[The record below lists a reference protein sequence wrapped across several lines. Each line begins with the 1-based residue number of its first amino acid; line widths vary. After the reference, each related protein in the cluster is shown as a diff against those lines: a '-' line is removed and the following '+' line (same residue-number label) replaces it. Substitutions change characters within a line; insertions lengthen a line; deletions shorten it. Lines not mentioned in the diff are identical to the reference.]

1 MRKLSC
7 RTISALAIAIA
18 TASSGAYAAELEE
31 IIVTAQKRAE
41 SLQDVP
47 VSIMAISGTKIEE
60 AGLHSFAELSAY
72 VPNLA
77 VQENAVNTIIVM
89 RGIGVG
95 ANQSFEQSVGVY
107 VDGVHYGKSRQSRTS
122 LFDIQQLEVL
132 RGPQGILFGKNTLAG
147 AINVTTAT
155 PETDEEFGGKIS
167 VSTESFDGKTVEGHL
182 TGSIGDTIGLRL
194 AYKDRSNDGSFENTY
209 AGAVNKTMPTVD
221 ESMWRASATWEPT
234 DSTRVELKHA
244 ESDSVRLGQNSII
257 TLFNPVANLGA
268 ASGLMFGTMGV
279 VRPEFA
285 GIVAAGNQNPYRD
298 SQTIGGCALEASL
311 GMSSAVCAAGG
322 ERPEGTD
329 TTTADTSLSFEMEL
343 DNGYT
348 LSAVAGKGGYKYQD
362 GLDADWLPLEFIGR
376 ADISE
381 YDHKS
386 QEFRIASP
394 TDGRF
399 SWVGGVY
406 LDKQEQEI
414 DRLVDVDGTFG
425 LPAIVMKT
433 ILGGGNPAFG
443 LDTFLA
449 LSPAQVAGIN
459 ATTYV
464 PTPFGSLNLDELAAA
479 TGCAAP
485 APFNAQCVDYRL
497 NVGVEGST
505 KFQHAGRISNW
516 SQDTNSKAVFFQ
528 GTYDLTDSVAIT
540 AGARYTEEEKRAHAV
555 MNLTTNSTGSAIPNS
570 DGVLAAI
577 IAGFG
582 LGYAHEF
589 NERRSS
595 NQFLP
600 AANIEWT
607 RSEDSMFY
615 LSYSEGFKSG
625 GFNAADDQNPAFT
638 AAGIQRTVPGPGFE
652 YDDENAESIELGGK
666 HSLLDGSM
674 TLNWALFDSTY
685 KNQQVSTFVGTSF
698 VVTNAASTKIRGLE
712 VDLQWQATDHLKL
725 GANFALNDSEY
736 GSYPGAGCTVEQ
748 QSGVLGLARALGRE
762 SLLSSDPVTSFD
774 GCQANFRG
782 DGVQSGSSV
791 DRTGGKVGVD
801 YNGSLTADY
810 ARPVMG
816 GLMWMTSL
824 DINFTDG
831 WQQIGGS
838 MNPGTYQDAYSKT
851 NFRTGLKGENWAV
864 MLYGKNVF
872 DETTSSGSYPIPLAS
887 GAFGQYTLPESVW
900 GATVNYSFQSIF
912 QKPSDTKKDGLARP
926 FLCSAFY
933 LKNINSKSIWPTDA
947 V

>member
-1 MRKLSC
+1 MSKLSC
-7 RTISALAIAIA
+7 RTFSALAIAIA
-18 TASSGAYAAELEE
+18 AASSGAYAAELEE

-41 SLQDVP
+41 SLQEVP

-60 AGLHSFAELSAY
+60 AGMHSFAELSAY

-122 LFDIQQLEVL
+122 LFDVQQVEVL

-167 VSTESFDGKTVEGHL
+167 ASTESFDGKTVEGHL

-194 AYKDRSNDGSFENTY
+194 AYKDRSNDGSFKNTLMPG
-209 AGAVNKTMPTVD
+209 ATFVGEPLPGAVNKTMPTVD

-234 DSTRVELKHA
+234 ESTRVELKHS
-244 ESDSVRLGQNSII
+244 ESDNVRLGQNSIT
-257 TLFNPVANLGA
+257 TLFDPVANLGA
-268 ASGLMFGTMGV
+268 ASGLMFGTMKV
-279 VRPEFA
+279 IHPSYNT
-285 GIVAAGNQNPYRD
+285 IVAAANQNPYRD
-298 SQTIGGCALEASL
+298 GQAIGGCALEASL
-311 GMSSAVCAAGG
+311 GMSTAACAAGG
-322 ERPEGTD
+322 ETPEGTN

-348 LSAVAGKGGYKYQD
+348 LSAVVGKGGYKYQD
-362 GLDADWLPLEFIGR
+362 GLDADWLPLPFIGR
-376 ADISE
+376 SDISE

-414 DRLVDVDGTFG
+414 DRAVVIDGTFG
-425 LPAIVMKT
+425 IPNTMPYILPS
-433 ILGGGNPAFG
+433 G

-449 LSPAQVAGIN
+449 LSELQVAGIN
-459 ATTYV
+459 ATTFV
-464 PTPFGSLNLDELAAA
+464 DTPFGSLNLDQLAAA

-485 APFNAQCVDYRL
+485 APFNAQCADYRL
-497 NVGVEGST
+497 EFGDEGST
-505 KFQHAGRISNW
+505 KFQRVGRISNW
-516 SQDTNSKAVFFQ
+516 TQDTNSKAVFFQ
-528 GTYDLTDSVAIT
+528 GTYDLTDSFAIT
-540 AGARYTEEEKRAHAV
+540 AGARYTEEEKRSHAG
-555 MNLTTNSTGSAIPNS
+555 MSLTTNSTGDATPNS

-577 IAGFG
+577 VGGFG

-589 NERRSS
+589 DERRTSH
-595 NQFLP
+595 QFLP

-625 GFNAADDQNPAFT
+625 GFNSVDDQNPAFT
-638 AAGIQRTVPGPGFE
+638 ATGIQPTVPGPGFE

-698 VVTNAASTKIRGLE
+698 VVTNAASTEILGLE

-725 GANFALNDSEY
+725 GASFALNDGEY

-748 QSGVLGLARALGRE
+748 QSGVLGLARAAGHTDATGALTGL
-762 SLLSSDPVTSFD
+762 LLSSDPVTSFE

-816 GLMWMTSL
+816 GLMWVTSL

-838 MNPGTYQDAYSKT
+838 INPDTYQDAFSKT
-851 NFRTGLKGENWAV
+851 NFRTGLKGENWSV

-872 DETTSSGSYPIPLAS
+872 DETTASGSFPIPLAS
-887 GAFGQYTLPESVW
+887 GGFARYTLPESVW
-900 GATVNYSFQSIF
+900 GATLNYSF
-912 QKPSDTKKDGLARP
+912 
-926 FLCSAFY
+926 
-933 LKNINSKSIWPTDA
+933 
-947 V
+947 